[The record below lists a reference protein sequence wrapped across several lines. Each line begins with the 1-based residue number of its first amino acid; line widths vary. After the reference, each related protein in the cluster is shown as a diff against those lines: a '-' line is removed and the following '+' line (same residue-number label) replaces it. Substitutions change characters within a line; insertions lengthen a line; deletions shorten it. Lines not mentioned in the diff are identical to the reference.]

1 MASAATAVLRT
12 EARLLSREP
21 GVLFWMI
28 TFPTLLMVILGLIPG
43 FDDPDP
49 GLGGRRVID
58 LYVPVAALLA
68 VIVAGLQAMPPI
80 LIGYRERGI
89 LRRMST
95 TPVRPATLLVSQL
108 VLLGGGALTSAAL
121 VIAVGRIVFGVA
133 LPGQLAGYLL
143 ALFLATAGVL
153 ALGGLVCAIARTQKA
168 GQAIGTAM
176 FFPSMF
182 TAGVW
187 LPVQTMPG
195 LLRDI
200 VGYSPMGAA
209 SEALD
214 TAMRGGWPHWV
225 DLGVMALWTLLLT
238 AGAARW
244 FRWE

>member
-108 VLLGGGALTSAAL
+108 VLLGGGALASAAL
-121 VIAVGRIVFGVA
+121 VIAVGRIAFGVA

-187 LPVQTMPG
+187 LPVQTMPD

>member
-1 MASAATAVLRT
+1 MASASTAVLRT

-21 GVLFWMI
+21 GVLFWII

-43 FDDPDP
+43 FDEPDTA
-49 GLGGRRVID
+49 LGGRRVID

-68 VIVAGLQAMPPI
+68 VITAGLQAMPPV

-95 TPVRPATLLVSQL
+95 TPVRPTTLLVSQL
-108 VLLGGGALTSAAL
+108 VLLGGAAL
-121 VIAVGRIVFGVA
+121 ASAVLAIAVGRIAFGVA
-133 LPGQLAGYLL
+133 LPGQITGYLV
-143 ALFLATAGVL
+143 ALVLSTAGAL
-153 ALGGLVCAIARTQKA
+153 ALGGLVCAIASTQKA
-168 GQAIGTAM
+168 GQAIGSAL

-187 LPVQTMPG
+187 LPVQTMPD

-214 TAMRGGWPHWV
+214 AAMRGGWPHWV
-225 DLGVMALWTLLLT
+225 DLGVMALWTLVLT

>member
-1 MASAATAVLRT
+1 MASASTAVLKT
-12 EARLLSREP
+12 EARLLTREP
-21 GVLFWMI
+21 GVLFWI
-28 TFPTLLMVILGLIPG
+28 VTFPTLLMVILGLIPG
-43 FDDPDP
+43 FDDVDP
-49 GLGGRRVID
+49 ALGGRRVID

-68 VIVAGLQAMPPI
+68 LIMAGLQAMPPI

-108 VLLGGGALTSAAL
+108 VLLGGAALVSAAL
-121 VIAVGRIVFGVA
+121 VIAVGGLAFGVA
-133 LPGQLAGYLL
+133 LPEQMIGYLL
-143 ALFLATAGVL
+143 ALILATAVSL
-153 ALGGLVCAIARTQKA
+153 ALGGVVCATAPTQKV
-168 GQAIGTAM
+168 GQAIGSAL

-187 LPVQTMPG
+187 LPVQTMPD

-200 VGYSPMGAA
+200 VSYSPMGAA

-225 DLGVMALWTLLLT
+225 DLGVLVLWTLVLT

>member
-1 MASAATAVLRT
+1 MASASTAVLKT
-12 EARLLSREP
+12 EARLLTREP
-21 GVLFWMI
+21 GVLFWLVA
-28 TFPTLLMVILGLIPG
+28 FPTLLTLIVGLVPG
-43 FDDPDP
+43 YRDADPD
-49 GLGGRRVID
+49 LGGRRVID

-68 VIVAGLQAMPPI
+68 LIVAGLQAMPPI

-95 TPVRPATLLVSQL
+95 TPVRPTTLLTSQI
-108 VLLGGGALTSAAL
+108 VLLGGGALASAAL
-121 VIAVGRIVFGVA
+121 VIAVGSIAFGVA
-133 LPGQLAGYLL
+133 LPGQLLGYLL
-143 ALFLATAGVL
+143 ALALATVGAL
-153 ALGGLVCAIARTQKA
+153 AMGGLVCAISPTQRA
-168 GQAIGTAM
+168 GQAIGSAL

-187 LPVQTMPG
+187 LPVQTMPD

-200 VGYSPMGAA
+200 VSYSPMGAA

-214 TAMRGGWPHWV
+214 AAMRGGWPDWA
-225 DLGVMALWTLLLT
+225 DLGVMALWALLLT